1 MMIFS
6 CICYLQVMR
15 HFKGVRFNGL
25 KISRKKAKNM
35 EDNFGESGSREDE
48 WVSTENN
55 LVP

>member
-1 MMIFS
+1 MIFS

-15 HFKGVRFNGL
+15 HFKGIRVNGL